1 MAAAGWL
8 RMKRAFVML
17 ILLSLCAPALAR
29 GQGGNPEGAYFSLF
43 GSQRGRLLVAR
54 PGMPDYRFRQSV
66 ILLVKHGEKGALG
79 LILNH
84 VARRMP
90 LSALYRRFHLEA
102 PRDAGAV
109 DIHYGGPVAPHSG
122 FVIHTTE
129 HKLDTVYEM
138 EEGVAISPVDVVLEA
153 IARGRRPRKSVF
165 VVGYSG
171 WGAGQLER
179 EMRRGDWY
187 AAPADPDILFD
198 DGHDSKWSRAMER
211 RFRMM

>member
-1 MAAAGWL
+1 MA
-8 RMKRAFVML
+8 
-17 ILLSLCAPALAR
+17 LSLALPALAL
-29 GQGGNPEGAYFSLF
+29 GQGANPEGGHLPLF
-43 GSQRGRLLVAR
+43 GSQKGRLLVAR

-79 LILNH
+79 LILNR
-84 VARRMP
+84 VAQRVP

-102 PRDAGAV
+102 PRDAGEV
-109 DIHYGGPVAPHSG
+109 DIHYGGPVSPGAG

-129 HKLDTVYEM
+129 HELEVVYELGA
-138 EEGVAISPVDVVLEA
+138 GVAISPVDVVLKA
-153 IARGRRPRKSVF
+153 IARGRRPRESVF

-187 AAPADPDILFD
+187 AAPADPDLLFD
-198 DGHDSKWSRAMER
+198 DAHGSKWRRAMER